1 MHLDDAGEDD
11 GEVDGAVVGERAP
24 VRGLD
29 GLQVP
34 CGPQLQVVLLV
45 LHTLRQTQM
54 GYRVLGLEHPDNCD
68 VTKCAFTALACG
80 RAVAALTCRSA
91 RRP

>member
-45 LHTLRQTQM
+45 LHTLRRTQM
-54 GYRVLGLEHPDNCD
+54 GCWVMGLKHPD
-68 VTKCAFTALACG
+68 KAAWQGAHPLRWLAPG
-80 RAVAALTCRSA
+80 Q
-91 RRP
+91 